1 LFKSAWDWITDL
13 DYGSVPGWL
22 AGFSLLLAFR
32 IFRLDRRAAE
42 RAQVDLIGVWLHLDY
57 ERAAPI
63 EAKRVETGKYTLF
76 VRNSSATPV
85 EVVQVACRICTK
97 WMVRDLAQWREDLPI
112 WDIKPGTGNFQM
124 YTGPVRVPPGETW
137 DSGPHEFNFA
147 HLAPE
152 HADQIDLSE
161 GLSYEIR
168 WVLLID
174 SSGRRWEVR
183 PMAGGPARPITWWSR
198 RRRDYPVKWKNRATY
213 WLAVQYHK
221 LRARM
226 QA

>member
-1 LFKSAWDWITDL
+1 MTDL
-13 DYGSVPGWL
+13 DYGTVPGWL

-42 RAQVDLIGVWLHLDY
+42 RAQVDLIGVWLELKY
-57 ERAAPI
+57 ERAAPTD
-63 EAKRVETGKYTLF
+63 ARRVETGTFTRF
-76 VRNSSATPV
+76 VRNGSATPV
-85 EVVQVACRICTK
+85 EVVQIAFSIRTK
-97 WMVRDLAQWREDLPI
+97 WMVRDLAQWRKALQVWE
-112 WDIKPGTGNFQM
+112 IKPGTGNLQM
-124 YTGPVRVPPGETW
+124 YSGHVRVPPGETW
-137 DSGPHEFNFA
+137 DSGPQEVNFA

-152 HADQIDLSE
+152 HADQIDISD

-174 SSGRRWEVR
+174 NSGKRWEIR
-183 PMAGGPARPITWWSR
+183 PMAGGPARRIMWWSR
-198 RRRDYPVKWKNRATY
+198 RRRDYPIEWKNRATF

-226 QA
+226 RA